1 LKNNNLSGRFN
12 IPFNPLKKKH
22 KKKSFRKSLGEA
34 IKTKDQKNNKNS
46 NEIKIIKGKKKKINK
61 IGKKR
66 NSVNFKNKNPKN
78 LDNIKIFKRFA
89 SINNSK
95 NSKDIFMSKSRKMSM
110 INNSSN
116 FNIVK
121 NNNNITKLRNFNN
134 ESYKSFNFFKNEKID
149 VKQYFIPIFEG
160 NDYDDVVEEDKRTFC
175 EYYGEKIKNNQIIIN
190 NLFIFELLKPR
201 PIKIIVSLLDIIL
214 SFLINGLFYSDS
226 YISEIFNSTE
236 EETFFSFVPRS
247 IDRFFYCTMV
257 GTIIGYIVDFF
268 FVEEIKLRKILLR
281 KEEDSLLLK
290 NDLYQILKSVVKKIK
305 IFTIFNY
312 IVVIITWYYI
322 SCFNNVY
329 PNIKNEWI
337 KSSFFII
344 IIIQI
349 LPFISSLLETCIR
362 YISIKCESEKLF
374 KVSLLLS

>member
-1 LKNNNLSGRFN
+1 
-12 IPFNPLKKKH
+12 
-22 KKKSFRKSLGEA
+22 
-34 IKTKDQKNNKNS
+34 
-46 NEIKIIKGKKKKINK
+46 
-61 IGKKR
+61 
-66 NSVNFKNKNPKN
+66 
-78 LDNIKIFKRFA
+78 
-89 SINNSK
+89 
-95 NSKDIFMSKSRKMSM
+95 
-110 INNSSN
+110 
-116 FNIVK
+116 
-121 NNNNITKLRNFNN
+121 
-134 ESYKSFNFFKNEKID
+134 
-149 VKQYFIPIFEG
+149 
-160 NDYDDVVEEDKRTFC
+160 
-175 EYYGEKIKNNQIIIN
+175 
-190 NLFIFELLKPR
+190 
-201 PIKIIVSLLDIIL
+201 
-214 SFLINGLFYSDS
+214 
-226 YISEIFNSTE
+226 
-236 EETFFSFVPRS
+236 
-247 IDRFFYCTMV
+247 MV

-344 IIIQI
+344 IIMQI